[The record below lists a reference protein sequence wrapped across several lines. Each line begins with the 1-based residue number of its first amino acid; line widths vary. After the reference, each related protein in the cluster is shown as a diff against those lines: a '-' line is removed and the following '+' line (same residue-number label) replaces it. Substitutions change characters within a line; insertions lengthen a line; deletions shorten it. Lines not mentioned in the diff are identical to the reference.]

1 MNNNQLYNKILKD
14 ISKVVKAS
22 INEAFDFGSAGKTTQ
37 KKSAIISTVRHEV
50 LKKNI
55 EDYLTFCWEYI
66 TNGKDE
72 FTIDDSTSGCWILKS
87 EGYRGQDEHVK
98 IQQSNNSVFDCTIN
112 SRSISTFYRNEKT
125 NGKEKSDVI
134 LEMFTGAAQYH
145 LNIGTGIIK
154 GLPNCTFNLSS
165 LENISL
171 DTLPSKLVLQDAWS
185 DKILTTALSAI
196 VNDNNSSSLDSM
208 MPMIEYMQDNFVDV
222 IFAGFSG
229 AAQDFIN
236 ENIYRMKIPNVQ
248 EYLKS
253 RKLKCEAKDLQR
265 VEDLIKKGKSC
276 EAMAKAIG
284 EKNISKAG
292 SRFVAALRLLNLPSP
307 AIDDNGKDMAWQVE
321 NFYDKLRQLC
331 FDTRALEKT
340 VEKFDKLMPQYFLL
354 KFLQLGGTMQDIFAM
369 YEASFGDEENP
380 DTIANRQQKINDF
393 QGTSVK
399 KYGRLKDFVIFLDS
413 LNIPYEVEPID
424 SRITDRWSNPQ
435 AWQGVTLFDD
445 DDPNTA
451 HFAITSSEGAT
462 RGHGDRTGSTRIT
475 GGWSRGRYRS
485 VYAPEYAENGN
496 WRMEGELEI
505 THISDNLLPF
515 IQEGP
520 INLTKLRTAI
530 QKFLKSLK

>member
-14 ISKVVKAS
+14 ISKVVKTS
-22 INEAFDFGSAGKTTQ
+22 INEAFNFGSVGKPVN
-37 KKSAIISTVRHEV
+37 KNDAIVSAVRHEA
-50 LKKNI
+50 LKQNIEEFFELCKDYMMAGNIVIDNSSSNEWIMKSQTTYGGDRNYITLKQAGASLEISIDMRYMDRYSNMAANKTQNDMVFDLLSKASDYHINIGTANLINSSRFCIFNNATLFEMNPTNLPSKINFQELYNDNI
-55 EDYLTFCWEYI
+55 EDVHRFCVI
-66 TNGKDE
+66 TKVDNGGALN
-72 FTIDDSTSGCWILKS
+72 DS
-87 EGYRGQDEHVK
+87 V
-98 IQQSNNSVFDCTIN
+98 
-112 SRSISTFYRNEKT
+112 
-125 NGKEKSDVI
+125 
-134 LEMFTGAAQYH
+134 
-145 LNIGTGIIK
+145 
-154 GLPNCTFNLSS
+154 
-165 LENISL
+165 
-171 DTLPSKLVLQDAWS
+171 
-185 DKILTTALSAI
+185 
-196 VNDNNSSSLDSM
+196 
-208 MPMIEYMQDNFVDV
+208 MPMVEYMQDCFADMIFVN
-222 IFAGFSG
+222 FAG
-229 AAQDFIN
+229 AEQDFVN
-236 ENIYRMKIPNVQ
+236 EKIYKLGIPNVQ
-248 EYLKS
+248 EYLKQ

-265 VEDLIKKGKSC
+265 VEDLLKKGKSC

-292 SRFVAALRLLNLPSP
+292 SRFVAALRLLNLPVP
-307 AIDDNGKDMAWQVE
+307 PIDDNDSDDIANQIKR
-321 NFYDKLRQLC
+321 FYEDFRNINTHVRSLVDVCAKVSELKP
-331 FDTRALEKT
+331 E
-340 VEKFDKLMPQYFLL
+340 YFLI

-369 YEASFGDEENP
+369 YDASFGDEENP
-380 DTIANRQQKINDF
+380 DTISNRQQKINDF

-424 SRITDRWSNPQ
+424 SRITDRWTNPQ

-451 HFAITSSEGAT
+451 HFAITSSEGAA
-462 RGHGDRTGSTRIT
+462 RGHGTRTGSTRIT
-475 GGWSRGRYRS
+475 GGWHNGRYRS